1 MAQKLGG
8 DVFGELCTS
17 ENGVKWPPA
26 RALYGDDV
34 IALTTAEPDLP
45 AAPEITAALRGVI
58 DAGAYGYQDY
68 SPTFGSLVANWL
80 GRRHGLSVDPTHVVF
95 VPRLINAMAVL
106 CNVVLRP
113 GARFVT
119 FSPSY
124 GPIDNVV
131 RANGCRVDHVPLDMS
146 GPRAEIDSAA
156 LREAFREP
164 VDVFILCTPH
174 NPTGRVW
181 SREELQPLFEL
192 CAAHGTILVSDEVH
206 ADLAP
211 AGTHLPAL
219 AALDPVSAGGGVC
232 GADATPW
239 PETTLP
245 ASETGASNPE
255 TAAPMTE
262 TPVPEPA
269 APETFALKTI
279 TAFSPAKGFN
289 LAGVEAAA
297 LVIPDFELREAIN
310 AGMRRAGFTNPNLMA
325 LTALGTAWGGDGVW
339 LDEML
344 ALVARNRDRV
354 ARFCE
359 KHSLRL
365 LQADATYLVWVDA
378 SRLVSCPDAVVE
390 SEPDPLAA
398 GKVPAAVGSGIS
410 TCSLS
415 DDLAKKTGVLLAD
428 GCDYGEWCRGW
439 FRASIATPEHVV
451 AEALE
456 RLDRYLSAK

>member
-8 DVFGELCTS
+8 DMFGELCTS

-131 RANGCRVDHVPLDMS
+131 RANGCRVDHVPLNMS

-219 AALDPVSAGGGVC
+219 AALNPVGAGGGVS
-232 GADATPW
+232 AVD
-239 PETTLP
+239 
-245 ASETGASNPE
+245 S
-255 TAAPMTE
+255 AP
-262 TPVPEPA
+262 

-297 LVIPDFELREAIN
+297 LVIPDFELREAIS

-365 LQADATYLVWVDA
+365 LRADATYLVWVDA
-378 SRLVSCPDAVVE
+378 SRLVSCPDAAAV

-398 GKVPAAVGSGIS
+398 DKVPAAVGSGIS

>member
-80 GRRHGLSVDPTHVVF
+80 GRRHGLPVDPLHVVF

-131 RANGCRVDHVPLDMS
+131 RANGCRVDHVPLNMS
-146 GPRAEIDSAA
+146 GPRAEIDTAA

-181 SREELQPLFEL
+181 SREELRTLFEL

-219 AALDPVSAGGGVC
+219 AALNPVGAGGGVS
-232 GADATPW
+232 AVD
-239 PETTLP
+239 
-245 ASETGASNPE
+245 S
-255 TAAPMTE
+255 AP
-262 TPVPEPA
+262 

-297 LVIPDFELREAIN
+297 LVIPDFELREAIS

-325 LTALGTAWGGDGVW
+325 LTALGAAWGGDGVW

-378 SRLVSCPDAVVE
+378 SRLVSCPDAAAA

-439 FRASIATPEHVV
+439 FRVSIATPEHVV

-456 RLDRYLSAK
+456 RLDRYLSAQ

>member
-1 MAQKLGG
+1 M
-8 DVFGELCTS
+8 FGELCTS

-80 GRRHGLSVDPTHVVF
+80 GRRHGLPVDPSHVVF

-131 RANGCRVDHVPLDMS
+131 RANGCRVDHVPLNMS
-146 GPRAEIDSAA
+146 GPRAEIDTAA

-181 SREELQPLFEL
+181 SREELRPLFEL

-219 AALDPVSAGGGVC
+219 AALDPVSADGGVC
-232 GADATPW
+232 AVDSV
-239 PETTLP
+239 P
-245 ASETGASNPE
+245 APD
-255 TAAPMTE
+255 
-262 TPVPEPA
+262 
-269 APETFALKTI
+269 TFSLKTI

-297 LVIPDFELREAIN
+297 LVIPDFELREAIS

-344 ALVARNRDRV
+344 ALVARNR
-354 ARFCE
+354 ARIAGFCE

-398 GKVPAAVGSGIS
+398 DKVPAAVGSGIS

>member
-1 MAQKLGG
+1 M
-8 DVFGELCTS
+8 FGELCTS

-80 GRRHGLSVDPTHVVF
+80 GRRHSLPVDPLHVVF

-131 RANGCRVDHVPLDMS
+131 RANGCRVDHVPLNMS
-146 GPRAEIDSAA
+146 GPRAEIDTAA

-181 SREELQPLFEL
+181 SREELCPLFEL

-211 AGTHLPAL
+211 GGTHLPAL
-219 AALDPVSAGGGVC
+219 AALNPVGAGGGVS
-232 GADATPW
+232 AVDSA
-239 PETTLP
+239 P
-245 ASETGASNPE
+245 APD
-255 TAAPMTE
+255 
-262 TPVPEPA
+262 
-269 APETFALKTI
+269 TFSLKTI

-297 LVIPDFELREAIN
+297 LVIPDFELREAIS

-365 LQADATYLVWVDA
+365 LRADATYLVWVDA
-378 SRLVSCPDAVVE
+378 SRLVSCPDAAAV

-398 GKVPAAVGSGIS
+398 DKVPAAVGSGIS

>member
-1 MAQKLGG
+1 MVQKLGG
-8 DVFGELCTS
+8 DVFSELCTS

-181 SREELQPLFEL
+181 SREELRPLFEL
-192 CAAHGTILVSDEVH
+192 CAARGTILVSDEVH

-219 AALDPVSAGGGVC
+219 AALNPVGAGGGVS
-232 GADATPW
+232 AVDSA
-239 PETTLP
+239 P
-245 ASETGASNPE
+245 APD
-255 TAAPMTE
+255 
-262 TPVPEPA
+262 
-269 APETFALKTI
+269 TFSLKTI

-297 LVIPDFELREAIN
+297 LVIPDFELREAIS

-365 LQADATYLVWVDA
+365 LRADATYLVWVDA
-378 SRLVSCPDAVVE
+378 SRLVSCPDAAAA